1 MIIKGNIY
9 GTDRQFHTGTVV
21 TDNDLI
27 IDVSLDNQGCTLDV
41 SDSNYIDA
49 SNKYV
54 IPGLIDIHLHGA
66 MDFDIGDATYE
77 AIDKIAR
84 FELSQGVTSFVG
96 ATMTMPVDNI
106 IEVISTARDYMAHN
120 QGSSS
125 SNDLSTLIGLNV
137 EGPFISPDKCGA
149 QNKSHILPPDLELAK
164 EFIKTGDGIVK
175 ILGLA
180 PELCSDLSIIK
191 TLSESVKVAIT
202 HSNSDYETAIKAL
215 NMGASHVTH
224 FFNGMTSFTHRSP
237 GIFGALVDSNDI
249 TIELITDGIHVH
261 PTAVNMAYKLFSDKS
276 LIMISD
282 SMRGCG
288 LGDGIYTLGDLDIEV
303 KNHRATLKGTNN
315 PAGSVSSLYDN
326 IKATH
331 NRGLPL
337 ESIIAMATINP
348 ARCVGVEDEIGS
360 IEAGKKADILI
371 LDKELSIDTI
381 IKNGIPLQ

>member
-1 MIIKGNIY
+1 MIIKGYIY
-9 GTDRQFHTGTVV
+9 AADRQFHTGTVI

-27 IDVSLDNQGCTLDV
+27 TDVSLDNQGCTLNV

-49 SNKYV
+49 SDKYV

-66 MDFDIGDATYE
+66 IGFDIGDATYE

-106 IEVISTARDYMAHN
+106 TEVISTARDYMAHN
-120 QGSSS
+120 QGSFCK
-125 SNDLSTLIGLNV
+125 DLSSLIGLNV

-149 QNKSHILPPDLELAK
+149 QNKSHILPPDLALAK

-180 PELCSDLSIIK
+180 PEMCSDLSIIK

-202 HSNSDYETAIKAL
+202 HSNSDYDTAIKAI

-224 FFNGMTSFTHRSP
+224 LFNGMTSFTHRSP
-237 GIFGALVDSNDI
+237 GILGALVDSSDI

-261 PTAVNMAYKLFSDKS
+261 PAAVNMAYKLFSDKF

-288 LGDGIYTLGDLDIEV
+288 LGDGLYTLGDLDIEV
-303 KNHRATLKGTNN
+303 KDHRATLKGTNS

-326 IKATH
+326 IKAAH
-331 NRGLPL
+331 NMGLPL

-348 ARCVGVEDEIGS
+348 ARCVGVDDRIGS
-360 IEAGKKADILI
+360 IEAGKKADILV
-371 LDKELSIDTI
+371 LDKDLSINTI

>member
-9 GTDRQFHTGTVV
+9 AADRQFHTGTVI

-27 IDVSLDNQGCTLDV
+27 TDVSLDNHGCTQDV

-49 SNKYV
+49 SDKYV

-66 MDFDIGDATYE
+66 MGSDIGDATYE

-84 FELSQGVTSFVG
+84 FELLQGVTSFVG

-120 QGSSS
+120 QGSFC
-125 SNDLSTLIGLNV
+125 NDLSTLIGLNL

-149 QNKSHILPPDLELAK
+149 QNKSHILPPDLALAK

-180 PELCSDLSIIK
+180 PEMCSDLSIIK

-202 HSNSDYETAIKAL
+202 HSNSDYDTAIKAI

-224 FFNGMTSFTHRSP
+224 LFNGMTNFTHRSP
-237 GIFGALVDSNDI
+237 GILGALVDSSDI

-261 PTAVNMAYKLFSDKS
+261 PAAVNMAYKLFSDKS

-303 KNHRATLKGTNN
+303 KNHKATIMGTNS

-331 NRGLPL
+331 NMGLPL
-337 ESIIAMATINP
+337 ESIVAMATINP
-348 ARCVGVEDEIGS
+348 ARCIGVFDTIGS
-360 IEAGKKADILI
+360 IEAGKKADILF
-371 LDKELSIDTI
+371 LDKDLSIDTI

>member
-9 GTDRQFHTGTVV
+9 ATDRQFHTGTVI

-27 IDVSLDNQGCTLDV
+27 TDVSLDNHGCTLDV

-49 SNKYV
+49 SDKYV

-66 MDFDIGDATYE
+66 MGFDIGDATHE

-120 QGSSS
+120 QGSFC
-125 SNDLSTLIGLNV
+125 NDLSSLIGLNV

-164 EFIKTGDGIVK
+164 KFIKTGDGIVK

-180 PELCSDLSIIK
+180 PEMCSDLSIIK

-202 HSNSDYETAIKAL
+202 HSNSDYDTAIKAI

-224 FFNGMTSFTHRSP
+224 LFNAMTNFTHRSP
-237 GIFGALVDSNDI
+237 GILGALVDSSDI

-261 PTAVNMAYKLFSDKS
+261 PAAVNMAYKLFSDKS

-288 LGDGIYTLGDLDIEV
+288 LGDGLYTLGDLDIEV
-303 KNHRATLKGTNN
+303 KDHRATLKGTNS

-326 IKATH
+326 IKAAY
-331 NRGLPL
+331 NMGLPL

-348 ARCVGVEDEIGS
+348 ARCVGVDDRIGS
-360 IEAGKKADILI
+360 IEAGKKADILV
-371 LDKELSIDTI
+371 LDKDLSIDTI

>member
-9 GTDRQFHTGTVV
+9 AADRQFHTGTVI

-27 IDVSLDNQGCTLDV
+27 TDVSLDNQGCTLDV

-49 SNKYV
+49 SDKYV

-66 MDFDIGDATYE
+66 MGFDIGDATYE

-120 QGSSS
+120 QGSFC
-125 SNDLSTLIGLNV
+125 NDLSSLIGLNV

-149 QNKSHILPPDLELAK
+149 QNKSHILPPDLALAK

-180 PELCSDLSIIK
+180 PEMCSNLSIIK

-202 HSNSDYETAIKAL
+202 HSNSDYDTAIKAI

-224 FFNGMTSFTHRSP
+224 LFNGMTGFTHRSP
-237 GIFGALVDSNDI
+237 GILGALVDSSDI

-261 PTAVNMAYKLFSDKS
+261 PAAVNMVYKLFSDKS

-303 KNHRATLKGTNN
+303 KDHRATLKGTNS
-315 PAGSVSSLYDN
+315 PAGSVSSLNDN
-326 IKATH
+326 IKAAH
-331 NRGLPL
+331 NMGLPL
-337 ESIIAMATINP
+337 ESIVAMATINP
-348 ARCVGVEDEIGS
+348 ACCVGVDDRIGS

-371 LDKELSIDTI
+371 LDKELNTDTI

>member
-9 GTDRQFHTGTVV
+9 AADRQFHTGTVIM
-21 TDNDLI
+21 DNDLI
-27 IDVSLDNQGCTLDV
+27 TDVSLDNHGCTLDV
-41 SDSNYIDA
+41 PDSNYIDA
-49 SNKYV
+49 SDKYV

-66 MDFDIGDATYE
+66 MGFDIGDATYE

-120 QGSSS
+120 QGSFC
-125 SNDLSTLIGLNV
+125 NDLSSLIGLNI

-149 QNKSHILPPDLELAK
+149 QNKSHILPPDLALAK
-164 EFIKTGDGIVK
+164 KFIKTGDGIVK

-180 PELCSDLSIIK
+180 PEMCSDLSIIK

-202 HSNSDYETAIKAL
+202 HSNSDYDTAIKAI

-224 FFNGMTSFTHRSP
+224 LFNGMTGFTHRSP
-237 GIFGALVDSNDI
+237 GILGALVDSNDI

-261 PTAVNMAYKLFSDKS
+261 PAAVNMAYKLFSDKS

-303 KNHRATLKGTNN
+303 KNHRATLKGTNS

-326 IKATH
+326 IKAAY
-331 NRGLPL
+331 NMGLPL
-337 ESIIAMATINP
+337 ESIVAMATINP
-348 ARCVGVEDEIGS
+348 ARCMGVDDRIGS

-371 LDKELSIDTI
+371 LDKELNTDTI

>member
-9 GTDRQFHTGTVV
+9 AVDRQFHTGTVI

-27 IDVSLDNQGCTLDV
+27 SDVSLDNQGCTLDV

-49 SNKYV
+49 SDKYV

-66 MDFDIGDATYE
+66 MGFDIGDATYE

-120 QGSSS
+120 QGSFCD
-125 SNDLSTLIGLNV
+125 DLSTLIGLNI

-149 QNKSHILPPDLELAK
+149 QNKSHILPPNLALAK

-180 PELCSDLSIIK
+180 PEMCSDLSIIK

-202 HSNSDYETAIKAL
+202 HSNSNYDTAIKAI

-224 FFNGMTSFTHRSP
+224 LFNGMTGFTHRSP
-237 GIFGALVDSNDI
+237 GILGALVDSSDI

-261 PTAVNMAYKLFSDKS
+261 PAAVNIAYKLFSDKS

-303 KNHRATLKGTNN
+303 KDHRATLKGTNS

-326 IKATH
+326 IKAAH
-331 NRGLPL
+331 NMGLPL
-337 ESIIAMATINP
+337 ESIVAMTTINP
-348 ARCVGVEDEIGS
+348 ARCVGVDDRIGS
-360 IEAGKKADILI
+360 IEASKKADILI
-371 LDKELSIDTI
+371 LDKDLSIDTI

>member
-9 GTDRQFHTGTVV
+9 AADRQFHTGTVI
-21 TDNDLI
+21 TDNGLI
-27 IDVSLDNQGCTLDV
+27 TDVSLDNQGCTLDV

-49 SNKYV
+49 SDKYV

-66 MDFDIGDATYE
+66 MGFDIGDATYE

-84 FELSQGVTSFVG
+84 FELLQGVTSFVG

-120 QGSSS
+120 QGSFC
-125 SNDLSTLIGLNV
+125 NDLSTLIGLNV

-149 QNKSHILPPDLELAK
+149 QNKSHILPPDLALAK
-164 EFIKTGDGIVK
+164 EFIKTDDGIVK

-180 PELCSDLSIIK
+180 PEMCSDLSIIK

-202 HSNSDYETAIKAL
+202 HSNSDYDTAIKAI

-224 FFNGMTSFTHRSP
+224 LFNGMTGFTHRSP
-237 GIFGALVDSNDI
+237 GILGALVDSSDI

-261 PTAVNMAYKLFSDKS
+261 PAAVNMAYKLFSDKS
-276 LIMISD
+276 LIIVSD

-303 KNHRATLKGTNN
+303 KNHRATLKGTNS

-331 NRGLPL
+331 NMGLPL
-337 ESIIAMATINP
+337 ESIVAMATINP
-348 ARCVGVEDEIGS
+348 ARCVGVDDRIGS
-360 IEAGKKADILI
+360 IEASKKADILI
-371 LDKELSIDTI
+371 LNKDLSIDTI

>member
-9 GTDRQFHTGTVV
+9 AADRQFHTGTVI
-21 TDNDLI
+21 TDNGLI
-27 IDVSLDNQGCTLDV
+27 TDVSLDNQGCTLDV

-49 SNKYV
+49 SDKYV

-66 MDFDIGDATYE
+66 MGFDIGDATYE

-84 FELSQGVTSFVG
+84 FELSQGVTSFTG

-106 IEVISTARDYMAHN
+106 IEVISTTRDYMAHN
-120 QGSSS
+120 QGSFC
-125 SNDLSTLIGLNV
+125 NDLSTLIGLNV

-149 QNKSHILPPDLELAK
+149 QNKSHILPPDPALAK

-180 PELCSDLSIIK
+180 PEMCSDSSIIK

-202 HSNSDYETAIKAL
+202 HSNSDYDTAIKAI
-215 NMGASHVTH
+215 NMGTSHVTH
-224 FFNGMTSFTHRSP
+224 LFNGMTGFTHRSP
-237 GIFGALVDSNDI
+237 GILGALVDSSDI
-249 TIELITDGIHVH
+249 TIELITDGFHVH
-261 PTAVNMAYKLFSDKS
+261 PAAVNMAYKLFSDKS

-303 KNHRATLKGTNN
+303 KNHKATIMGTNS

-326 IKATH
+326 IKAAH
-331 NRGLPL
+331 NMGLPL
-337 ESIIAMATINP
+337 ESIVAMATINP
-348 ARCVGVEDEIGS
+348 ARCIGVFDTIGS
-360 IEAGKKADILI
+360 IEAGKNADILI
-371 LDKELSIDTI
+371 LDKDLNIDTI

>member
-9 GTDRQFHTGTVV
+9 GTDRQFHTGIVI
-21 TDNDLI
+21 TDNDFI
-27 IDVSLDNQGCTLDV
+27 TDVSLNTQGFNLDI
-41 SDSNYIDA
+41 SDSNHIDA
-49 SNKYV
+49 SDKYV

-66 MDFDIGDATYE
+66 VGYDIGDASFE
-77 AIDKIAR
+77 AIEKVAR
-84 FELSQGVTSFVG
+84 FELSQGVTSFLG

-106 IEVISTARDYMAHN
+106 IEVITTVRDYMAHN
-120 QGSSS
+120 QKMNSSQE
-125 SNDLSTLIGLNV
+125 LSTLIGLNV

-164 EFIKTGDGIVK
+164 EFIKAGDGIVK

-180 PELCSDLSIIK
+180 PETCSDLSLIK

-202 HSNSDYETAIKAL
+202 HSNSDYDTAIKAI

-224 FFNGMTSFTHRSP
+224 LFNGMTSFTHRSP
-237 GIFGALVDSNDI
+237 GILGALVDTNDV
-249 TIELITDGIHVH
+249 TIELITDAVHVH
-261 PTAVNMAYKLFSDKS
+261 PAAVNMAYKLFSDKS

-326 IKATH
+326 IKSAY
-331 NRGLPL
+331 NMGLPL

-348 ARCVGVEDEIGS
+348 ARCTGVLDTIGT

-371 LDKELSIDTI
+371 LDKDLNIDTI
-381 IKNGIPLQ
+381 IKNGITLQ

>member
-1 MIIKGNIY
+1 MIIKGYIY
-9 GTDRQFHTGTVV
+9 AADRQFHTGTVI

-27 IDVSLDNQGCTLDV
+27 TDVSLDNLGCTLDV
-41 SDSNYIDA
+41 PDSNYIDA
-49 SNKYV
+49 SDKYV

-66 MDFDIGDATYE
+66 MGFDIGDATYE

-106 IEVISTARDYMAHN
+106 IKVISTARDYMAHN
-120 QGSSS
+120 QGSFC
-125 SNDLSTLIGLNV
+125 NDLSTLIGLNV

-149 QNKSHILPPDLELAK
+149 QNKSHILPPDLALAK

-180 PELCSDLSIIK
+180 PEMCSDLSIIK

-202 HSNSDYETAIKAL
+202 HSNSDYDTAIKAI

-224 FFNGMTSFTHRSP
+224 LFNGMTGFTHRSP
-237 GIFGALVDSNDI
+237 GILGALVDSNDI

-261 PTAVNMAYKLFSDKS
+261 PAAVNMAYKLFSDKS

-303 KNHRATLKGTNN
+303 KNHRATLKGTNS

-326 IKATH
+326 IKAAY
-331 NRGLPL
+331 NMGLPL
-337 ESIIAMATINP
+337 ESIVAMATINP
-348 ARCVGVEDEIGS
+348 ARCMGVDDRIGS

-371 LDKELSIDTI
+371 LDKELNTDTI

>member
-9 GTDRQFHTGTVV
+9 ATDRQFHTGTVIA
-21 TDNDLI
+21 DNDLI
-27 IDVSLDNQGCTLDV
+27 TDVSLDNHGCTLDV

-49 SNKYV
+49 SDKYV

-66 MDFDIGDATYE
+66 MGFDIGDATYE

-106 IEVISTARDYMAHN
+106 IEVISTARDYVAHN
-120 QGSSS
+120 QGSFC
-125 SNDLSTLIGLNV
+125 NDLSSLIGLNV

-149 QNKSHILPPDLELAK
+149 QNKSHILPPDLALAK
-164 EFIKTGDGIVK
+164 EFINTGDGIVI

-180 PELCSDLSIIK
+180 PEMCSDLSIIK

-202 HSNSDYETAIKAL
+202 HSNSDYDTAIKAI

-224 FFNGMTSFTHRSP
+224 LFNGMTGFTHRSP
-237 GIFGALVDSNDI
+237 GILGALVDSNDI

-261 PTAVNMAYKLFSDKS
+261 PAAVNMAYKLFSDKS

-303 KNHRATLKGTNN
+303 KDHRATLKGTNS

-326 IKATH
+326 IKAAY
-331 NRGLPL
+331 NMGLPL
-337 ESIIAMATINP
+337 ESIITMATINP
-348 ARCVGVEDEIGS
+348 ARCVGVDDRIGS
-360 IEAGKKADILI
+360 IEAGKKADILV
-371 LDKELSIDTI
+371 LDKDLSIDTI

>member
-9 GTDRQFHTGTVV
+9 ATDRQFHTGTVI

-27 IDVSLDNQGCTLDV
+27 TDVSLDNHGCTLDV

-49 SNKYV
+49 SDKYV

-66 MDFDIGDATYE
+66 MGFDIGDATYE

-120 QGSSS
+120 QGSFC
-125 SNDLSTLIGLNV
+125 NDLSTLIGLNV

-149 QNKSHILPPDLELAK
+149 QNKSHILPPDLALAK
-164 EFIKTGDGIVK
+164 EFIKTGDTIVK

-180 PELCSDLSIIK
+180 PEMCSDLSIIK

-202 HSNSDYETAIKAL
+202 HSNSDYDTAVKAI

-224 FFNGMTSFTHRSP
+224 LFNGMTSFTHRSP
-237 GIFGALVDSNDI
+237 GILGALVDSNDI

-261 PTAVNMAYKLFSDKS
+261 SAAVNMAYKLFSDKS

-303 KNHRATLKGTNN
+303 KNHRATLKGTNS

-326 IKATH
+326 IKAAY
-331 NRGLPL
+331 NMGLPL
-337 ESIIAMATINP
+337 ESIITMATINP
-348 ARCVGVEDEIGS
+348 ARCVGVDNKIGS
-360 IEAGKKADILI
+360 IEAGKKADILV
-371 LDKELSIDTI
+371 LDKDLSIDTI

>member
-9 GTDRQFHTGTVV
+9 ATDRQFHTGTII

-27 IDVSLDNQGCTLDV
+27 TDVSLDNHGFNLDV

-49 SNKYV
+49 SDKYV

-66 MDFDIGDATYE
+66 MGFDIGDATYE

-84 FELSQGVTSFVG
+84 FELSQGVTSFIG

-120 QGSSS
+120 QGSFC
-125 SNDLSTLIGLNV
+125 NDLSSLIGLNV

-164 EFIKTGDGIVK
+164 KFIKTGDGIIK

-180 PELCSDLSIIK
+180 PEMCSDLSIIK

-202 HSNSDYETAIKAL
+202 HSNSDYDTAIKAI

-224 FFNGMTSFTHRSP
+224 LFNGMTGFTHRSP
-237 GIFGALVDSNDI
+237 GILGALVDSSDI

-261 PTAVNMAYKLFSDKS
+261 PAAVNMAYKLFSDKF

-303 KNHRATLKGTNN
+303 KNHKATLKGTNS

-326 IKATH
+326 IKAAY
-331 NRGLPL
+331 NMGLPL
-337 ESIIAMATINP
+337 ESIVPMATINP
-348 ARCVGVEDEIGS
+348 ARCVGVDNRIGS
-360 IEAGKKADILI
+360 IEAGKKADILV
-371 LDKELSIDTI
+371 LDKDLSIDTI